1 MSHGVCMDPHHESE
15 ETGTSTLRKIKIVL
29 ASILTLLLVI
39 IVIQN
44 SGAIMLR
51 VLFWDVRVH
60 LVLLIP
66 LVFLVGLVVGYVVN
80 RRRSKV

>member
-1 MSHGVCMDPHHESE
+1 MGHGVRMDPHHESE
-15 ETGTSTLRKIKIVL
+15 ETGTSTLRKIKVVL
-29 ASILTLLLVI
+29 ATILTLFLVI

-51 VLFWDVRVH
+51 VLFWDVWVH